1 MQQGKNNTSGHRQRL
16 RTKFLLNGL
25 DGFLDYEVIEL
36 LLTLATPRRD
46 CKQQAK
52 AAISKFGSLKK
63 TLEASSVELRE
74 VSGLGP
80 TNILGILL
88 FQSLQERYA
97 KETLEKKL
105 SLNSPSEIA
114 NYVKAKIG
122 KEKQEH
128 FIVMFFNTRNEL
140 ITSDISVGTINASL
154 VHPREVFNEAI
165 SQHASHIVIAH
176 NHPSGDPTPSDE
188 DIITTRRLVEAGKI
202 IGIEVVDH
210 LVVSNMTYKSFR
222 NLELM
227 TV

>member
-1 MQQGKNNTSGHRQRL
+1 MQQGKISSLGHRQRL
-16 RTKFLLNGL
+16 RTRFLRSGL
-25 DGFLDYEVIEL
+25 EGFLDYEVIEL

-63 TLEASSVELRE
+63 TLEASAVELSE

-114 NYVKAKIG
+114 SYVRAKIG

-128 FIVMFFNTRNEL
+128 FIIVFFNTRNEL
-140 ITSDISVGTINASL
+140 IYSDISVGTINASL

-165 SQHASHIVIAH
+165 SQHASHIVVAH

-202 IGIEVVDH
+202 IGINLVDH
-210 LVVSNMTYKSFR
+210 LVVSINGYASFR
-222 NLELM
+222 ELRLLD
-227 TV
+227 

>member
-1 MQQGKNNTSGHRQRL
+1 MQQGKISSLGHRQRL
-16 RTKFLLNGL
+16 RTRFLRSGL
-25 DGFLDYEVIEL
+25 EGFLDYEVIEL

-63 TLEASSVELRE
+63 TLEASAVELSE

-97 KETLEKKL
+97 KETIENKL

-114 NYVKAKIG
+114 SYVKAKIG
-122 KEKQEH
+122 NEKQEH
-128 FIVMFFNTRNEL
+128 FIIMFFNTRNEL

-165 SQHASHIVIAH
+165 SQHASHIVVAH

-202 IGIEVVDH
+202 IGINLVDH
-210 LVVSNMTYKSFR
+210 LVVSINGHASFR
-222 NLELM
+222 ELRLLD
-227 TV
+227 

>member
-1 MQQGKNNTSGHRQRL
+1 MQQGKNNPSGHRQRL
-16 RTKFLLNGL
+16 RAKFLLNGL
-25 DGFLDYEVIEL
+25 DGFLDYEVVEL

-74 VSGLGP
+74 VPGLGP
-80 TNILGILL
+80 TNIVGILL

-105 SLNSPSEIA
+105 SLNSPLEIA
-114 NYVKAKIG
+114 SYVKAKIG

-128 FIVMFFNTRNEL
+128 FIIMFFNTRNEL
-140 ITSDISVGTINASL
+140 IYSDISVGTINASL
-154 VHPREVFNEAI
+154 VHPREVFSEAI
-165 SQHASHIVIAH
+165 AQHASHIVVAH

-188 DIITTRRLVEAGKI
+188 DILTTRRLVEAGKI
-202 IGIEVVDH
+202 IGINLVDH
-210 LVVSNMTYKSFR
+210 LVVSISGHASFR
-222 NLELM
+222 ELSLLD
-227 TV
+227 